1 MRSSSTARQP
11 VGEHP
16 DGRFRAALDRP
27 LVVLVAICAVWMI
40 WAIAVVARG
49 DVERQPLVGSIFLDK
64 GAGASG
70 TIDALRKDAE
80 DGYGYDGQFF
90 LFIALDPGAAEPYI
104 DEPPYRYARILY
116 PMLARVT
123 ALGRPDAIPWTLF
136 GLNLLAVL
144 GGTYLLARLLAR
156 AGASP
161 WFAALFGLAPGLYFA
176 VSRDLAEPLAYALV
190 AAGIAVF
197 RGGRGRL
204 VASASLFGLAGLT
217 RETTIVFPLAFALA
231 LALGLR
237 DRPEEKQ
244 RHDWRSAA
252 LFAAIAVLPYVLFR
266 IFLKL
271 WLGEWQS
278 TREPRLETW
287 PFRGILGDWPLDH
300 RALEQLYAV
309 VLPSLL
315 ALGIVLLAVRHVGP
329 LVAAL
334 AANVLV
340 LVVLLPAPSY
350 AEILASG
357 RIMLG
362 VIMAFV
368 VCLPLVPQ
376 RDRAVLALVPAILW
390 FSPWYWFFPTAF
402 GR

>member
-1 MRSSSTARQP
+1 MRSASTARHP

-27 LVVLVAICAVWMI
+27 LAVLVAVCAVWAI

-49 DVERQPLVGSIFLDK
+49 DVERQPLVGSIFLDQ
-64 GAGASG
+64 GAGASE
-70 TIDALRKDAE
+70 TIDALRARAE
-80 DGYGYDGQFF
+80 DGRGYDGQFF
-90 LFIALDPGAAEPYI
+90 LFIALDPGQAEPYI

-123 ALGRPDAIPWTLF
+123 ALGRPGAIPWTLF

-144 GGTYLLARLLAR
+144 AGTYALARLLAR

-161 WFAALFGLAPGLYFA
+161 WFATLFALAPGLYFA

-190 AAGIAVF
+190 AAGIVVF
-197 RGGRGRL
+197 DRRRGRL
-204 VASASLFGLAGLT
+204 LASASLFGLAGLA

-231 LALGLR
+231 LALGLD
-237 DRPEEKQ
+237 DRPTAK
-244 RHDWRSAA
+244 RSRDWRSAV

-266 IFLKL
+266 VFLRL

-278 TREPRLETW
+278 TREPRLETL
-287 PFRGILGDWPLDH
+287 PFRGILGDWPLD
-300 RALEQLYAV
+300 RLALQQVYAV

-315 ALGIVLLAVRHVGP
+315 ALAIVVLAVRHVGP

-334 AANVLV
+334 AANVLA
-340 LVVLLPAPSY
+340 LVVFLPAESY

-362 VIMAFV
+362 VIVAFV
-368 VCLPLVPQ
+368 ACLPLVPA
-376 RDRAVLALVPAILW
+376 RDRVVFALVPAVLW
-390 FSPWYWFFPTAF
+390 LSPWYVFFPTAF